1 MTVKVSGLL
10 AGGNMAKKIKSFL
23 FSLIIILLFA
33 AAVFYLGWTQIKIKP
48 NHIGVVVSKTGGVS
62 QKIAESGKF
71 SWYWEFLLPTN
82 ATLRSFSVLPYNFSK
97 KISGQL
103 PSADIF
109 RNYSSL
115 RPDFSYSAD
124 ISITIEITKEQIVAL
139 CKKNIISDQ
148 ESLNQFM
155 EKKASF
161 LVEETEKKLFEYYLG
176 ENTSS
181 SAYYLDSRNIFADS
195 AFYSQK
201 DAEGIEVT
209 AFSITNQ
216 KFPDGDLYRLAKKT
230 AMTSLVK
237 ESENI
242 ISQSSF
248 LSSSGSLNKDLLNSA
263 PSTSSMEDVQNSYK
277 SDEKNVSGQ
286 EEKTAKEED
295 FLSDEEK
302 SFKEFYRMWKKYSE
316 AEKE

>member
-23 FSLIIILLFA
+23 FSLIILLLFA

-48 NHIGVVVSKTGGVS
+48 NHIGVVVSKTSGVS

-82 ATLRSFSVLPYNFSK
+82 AVLRPFSVLPYNFSK

-124 ISITIEITKEQIVAL
+124 ISITIEITKEQIVSL

-155 EKKASF
+155 DKKASF
-161 LVEETEKKLFEYYLG
+161 LVEETEKKLLEYYLT
-176 ENTSS
+176 ENNS
-181 SAYYLDSRNIFADS
+181 SAFYLDSRNIFADS

-230 AMTSLVK
+230 AMSSLTK
-237 ESENI
+237 ESESI
-242 ISQSSF
+242 VSQSSF
-248 LSSSGSLNKDLLNSA
+248 LSSSANFNKDYLNA
-263 PSTSSMEDVQNSYK
+263 ANPASSQEEAVNSSK
-277 SDEKNVSGQ
+277 DEKKVSGQ
-286 EEKTAKEED
+286 EEQSTKEDD
-295 FLSDEEK
+295 FLSEEEK
-302 SFKEFYRMWKKYSE
+302 SFKEFYKMWKKYSE